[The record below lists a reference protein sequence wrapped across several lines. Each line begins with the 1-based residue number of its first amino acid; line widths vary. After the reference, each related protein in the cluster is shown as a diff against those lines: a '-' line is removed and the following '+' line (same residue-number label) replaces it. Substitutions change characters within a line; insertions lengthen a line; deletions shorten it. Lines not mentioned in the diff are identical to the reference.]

1 MSQLNVLNQENRN
14 LFEENKKLF
23 QKNINLTDQVA
34 ALHRE
39 V

>member
-14 LFEENKKLF
+14 LFENDKKLY
-23 QKNINLTDQVA
+23 QENINLTDQVA